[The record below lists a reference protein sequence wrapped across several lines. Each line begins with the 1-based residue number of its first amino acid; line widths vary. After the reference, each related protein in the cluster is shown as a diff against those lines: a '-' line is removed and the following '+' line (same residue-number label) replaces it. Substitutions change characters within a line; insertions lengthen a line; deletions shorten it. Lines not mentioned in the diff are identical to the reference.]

1 MFTTRRWTAIALTA
15 SIVELALTSA
25 YVHLTLGGLLFT
37 ANAAGYAVLA
47 AIYAVGTAVDGG
59 PLGRFSWM
67 PRLALLGFTLATIA
81 GYLAMGPYFTLGW
94 VTKGVEVALATLVAA
109 DIARR
114 YGSLGGLR
122 DAVLGRDPAA

>member
-47 AIYAVGTAVDGG
+47 AMYAVGTAVDGG
-59 PLGRFSWM
+59 PLG
-67 PRLALLGFTLATIA
+67 
-81 GYLAMGPYFTLGW
+81 
-94 VTKGVEVALATLVAA
+94 
-109 DIARR
+109 
-114 YGSLGGLR
+114 
-122 DAVLGRDPAA
+122 